1 MWWTSSSS
9 ITKNIS
15 MQMKSSLIMLLAIII
30 ISIGILLK
38 CSFAD
43 SLLTFGCGLIALVFV
58 FANDIEE

>member
-1 MWWTSSSS
+1 MR
-9 ITKNIS
+9 
-15 MQMKSSLIMLLAIII
+15 MKSSLIMLLAIII

-58 FANDIEE
+58 FANDVEE